1 MEMAT
6 CTLLLYFAR
15 QMVPWLLGSLVWG
28 AVQAI
33 AGWGGGYIV
42 MTSVD
47 RDDMPDGGADHF
59 ARTVKAVKRLRWG
72 L

>member
-1 MEMAT
+1 M
-6 CTLLLYFAR
+6 
-15 QMVPWLLGSLVWG
+15 
-28 AVQAI
+28 QAI

-59 ARTVKAVKRLRWG
+59 AQTVKAVKRLR
-72 L
+72 